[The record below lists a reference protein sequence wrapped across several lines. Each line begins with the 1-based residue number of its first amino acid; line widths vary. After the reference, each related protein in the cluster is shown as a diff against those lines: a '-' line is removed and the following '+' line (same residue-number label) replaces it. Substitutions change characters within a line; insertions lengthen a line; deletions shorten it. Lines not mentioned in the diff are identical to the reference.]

1 MGREREREAETER
14 EREAETD
21 RQTDREDRE
30 TEKESTKVN
39 LPPPPASL
47 LQLVIRTNRRR
58 SLLRGVADGLGHASK
73 AFPSLYRIVI
83 VL

>member
-1 MGREREREAETER
+1 MKIIRTLKGGWGEREKER
-14 EREAETD
+14 Q
-21 RQTDREDRE
+21 RQTDRE
-30 TEKESTKVN
+30 TEKESKKVN